1 MIVTTQA
8 TTTTQTQITNNLHL
22 KIQKKRNRS
31 YYQKK
36 LDIING
42 YNADVIWKAES
53 VRFEQDSSCVFKRF
67 CQKCTRFEDLHLFD
81 GQKRACKASLEKLA
95 SKRRGNY
102 KKDDDDDDE
111 KDGGGGSLL
120 LTTIANINN
129 DDVVPKKDDSYKD
142 DSRQRTIMVS
152 SDEDD
157 DEKKRDIIDIAEQLV
172 SIIALDEMRKKKEEK
187 IGSSRSSSSPEKK
200 RFDVDS
206 AREREQ

>member
-1 MIVTTQA
+1 MISNTHTHTHTHTHTETRCLACFEGEIEILTLMSAKKELIDQKMTTTTNFYNNVTAIEQSSSPVMIVTTQA

-36 LDIING
+36 LDIISG

-81 GQKRACKASLEKLA
+81 GQKRACKASLEELA

-102 KKDDDDDDE
+102 K
-111 KDGGGGSLL
+111 
-120 LTTIANINN
+120 
-129 DDVVPKKDDSYKD
+129 
-142 DSRQRTIMVS
+142 
-152 SDEDD
+152 
-157 DEKKRDIIDIAEQLV
+157 
-172 SIIALDEMRKKKEEK
+172 
-187 IGSSRSSSSPEKK
+187 
-200 RFDVDS
+200 
-206 AREREQ
+206 